1 MEGLSS
7 SMPIICELT
16 LPKNDHRFYLQIVF
30 ENLASNQ
37 GSIPRL
43 KKFLKSLYLW
53 AMH

>member
-16 LPKNDHRFYLQIVF
+16 LPKNDHRFYLQIFF

-53 AMH
+53 AVH